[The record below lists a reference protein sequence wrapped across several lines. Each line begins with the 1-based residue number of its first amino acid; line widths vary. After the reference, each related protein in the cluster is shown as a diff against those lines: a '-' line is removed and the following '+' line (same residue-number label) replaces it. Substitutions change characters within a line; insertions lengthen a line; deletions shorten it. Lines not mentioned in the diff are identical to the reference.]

1 MDNGSSPV
9 KATTIYDVAKE
20 AGVSIASVSNA
31 INGKGNIGKKKRE
44 EIFKVMER
52 LQYQPSVIASALMG
66 KKTFTLGLLIPD
78 VSNPF
83 FAEIARSVEDLAHH
97 VGYSV
102 IVCSTDN
109 QDERVEKYIR
119 LLEQKSVDGIMIGT
133 GVENT
138 EILLQLAEKSV
149 PIIMIAREVSAM
161 SVHSV
166 LTDDF
171 KGGSLAAQHLLELGH
186 SRMAVLSENLKVSS
200 SVERV
205 KGFKFALFEA
215 GLAIEEDDILSCE
228 STIRDGR
235 RAAAELIRRGNRPS
249 ALFCC
254 NDLLAIGALQAA
266 KEAGVRVPEELSVVG
281 FDNTILSTVTSPMLT
296 TIAQP
301 MEQMVKL
308 AFDLLIGDSE
318 QEDTIKQRI
327 VMQPELIVR
336 ESTSN
341 PNR

>member
-1 MDNGSSPV
+1 MDNG
-9 KATTIYDVAKE
+9 KMKTTTIYDVAKE

-83 FAEIARSVEDLAHH
+83 FSEIARSVEDLAHH
-97 VGYSV
+97 AGYSV

-109 QDERVEKYIR
+109 KDERVEKYIR
-119 LLEQKSVDGIMIGT
+119 LLEQKSVDGIIIGT

-171 KGGSLAAQHLLELGH
+171 KGGSLAAQHLLKLGH
-186 SRMAVLSENLKVSS
+186 RRMAVLSENFKVSS

-215 GLAIEEDDILSCE
+215 GLTIEADDILSCE
-228 STIRDGR
+228 STIKDGK
-235 RAAAELIRRGNRPS
+235 RAAAELIRRGNSPT

-254 NDLLAIGALQAA
+254 NDMLAIGALQAA
-266 KEAGVRVPEELSVVG
+266 KEAGVRVPEELSVIG
-281 FDNTILSTVTSPMLT
+281 FDNTILSTVTNPMLT

-308 AFDLLIGDSE
+308 AFDLLISSYSD

-336 ESTSN
+336 ESTSK
-341 PNR
+341 PKL

>member
-1 MDNGSSPV
+1 MDNGKMKS
-9 KATTIYDVAKE
+9 TTIYDVAKE

-31 INGKGNIGKKKRE
+31 INGKGNISKKKRE

-97 VGYSV
+97 AGYSV

-109 QDERVEKYIR
+109 KDERVEKYIR
-119 LLEQKSVDGIMIGT
+119 LLEQKSIDGIMIGT

-166 LTDDF
+166 LTDDI

-186 SRMAVLSENLKVSS
+186 RQMAVLSENLKVSS

-205 KGFKFALFEA
+205 KGFKFALYEA
-215 GLAIEEDDILSCE
+215 GLTIEEDDILSCE

-235 RAAAELIRRGNRPS
+235 RAAGELIRRANSPT

-266 KEAGVRVPEELSVVG
+266 KEAGVRVPEELSIVG
-281 FDNTILSTVTSPMLT
+281 FDNTILSTVTNPMLT

-318 QEDTIKQRI
+318 RDTIKQRI
-327 VMQPELIVR
+327 VMQPELVIR
-336 ESTSN
+336 ESTSK

>member
-1 MDNGSSPV
+1 M

-31 INGKGNIGKKKRE
+31 INGKGKIGKKKRE

-66 KKTFTLGLLIPD
+66 KKTYTLGLLIPD

-83 FAEIARSVEDLAHH
+83 FSEIARSVEDLAHH
-97 VGYSV
+97 AGYSV
-102 IVCSTDN
+102 ITCSTDN
-109 QDERVEKYIR
+109 KDERVEKYIR
-119 LLEQKSVDGIMIGT
+119 LLEQKSIDGIIIGT

-138 EILLQLAEKSV
+138 DILMQLAEKSV
-149 PIIMIAREVSAM
+149 PIVMFAREVSGL

-171 KGGSLAAQHLLELGH
+171 KGGALAAGHLLELGH
-186 SRMAVLSENLKVSS
+186 RQVAVLSENFKVSS
-200 SVERV
+200 SMERV

-215 GLAIEEDDILSCE
+215 GEGIEEERIVSCE
-228 STIRDGR
+228 SSIADGKRAAGELLR
-235 RAAAELIRRGNRPS
+235 RAERPT

-266 KEAGVRVPEELSVVG
+266 REAGVAVPAELSIIG
-281 FDNTILSTVTSPMLT
+281 FDNTILSTVTNPALT

-308 AFDLLIGDSE
+308 VFELLISNLGDKASL
-318 QEDTIKQRI
+318 KQRI
-327 VMQPELIVR
+327 VMQPELILR
-336 ESTSN
+336 ESTSK
-341 PNR
+341 PAEM